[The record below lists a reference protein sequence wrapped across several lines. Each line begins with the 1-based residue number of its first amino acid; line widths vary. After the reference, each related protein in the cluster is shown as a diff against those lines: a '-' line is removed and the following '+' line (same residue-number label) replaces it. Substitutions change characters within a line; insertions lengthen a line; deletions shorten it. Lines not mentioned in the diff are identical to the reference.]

1 MAENLIPLNEII
13 STDEIPD
20 SLGFIKDA
28 LNDVF
33 SELFVAD
40 IQANISL
47 YKENVNY
54 EFSLISS
61 VRLELEIP
69 GSNGLKL
76 VLNPGIIEN
85 DTSEFPMSLGYS
97 WPIIKYIEEFN
108 LANFDFQPRSF
119 YDILINICR
128 ATEADLLAA
137 LVNSFYEW
145 TISDREP
152 TNPDDERSP
161 AEKFVDAFNLNY
173 SPTTPLVLLDDPDD
187 LIVYEDLFNQL
198 ISNGNEFEIIEIL
211 FSDFILDSNVDETVR
226 KIEKVFSSFL
236 GNFTLDYIEKL
247 ITPHFSASLQDI
259 NIALEFPR
267 TMLQPLDENGEVI
280 EDENTKASL
289 VFNVGSLF
297 YSTKSGFDFDN
308 VSSISTSTPVMIG
321 KTGLIANIKNLKFD
335 INDDKN
341 IPEIDQD
348 GRAPSF
354 KGIYVESCDITLP
367 KNWIKNG
374 GTNKIIVEDL
384 ILGSEDGISGKFSI
398 ANYPFEYLVNFEVS
412 NSSNINVNQAEEKI
426 TISGPN
432 STEVIIPF
440 NGTKD
445 VYIRDTPIYPN
456 LSHYHK
462 VDKTTGAITTPMA
475 PAGLLNY
482 KFNDNLSISLD
493 SFNIEFSKNEVISSN
508 ITGTLI
514 VKDTPVR
521 VTVIID
527 DGFIIK
533 ADIPNGLSLVDN
545 KNVTI
550 ILNGLTLGRSND
562 ISLFG
567 FAGKALV
574 KSDNPFVEKFI
585 PNSIVVNRLLYQS
598 DNTLEFDIGIGWKS
612 GFSVTGTDENGLQI
626 VIPISRKSDKDPAI
640 KIDSIK
646 IVAKKQN
653 GELDINTSLIG
664 ATFNI
669 GVVTATVNGLGFKT
683 EITFPEG
690 GGNLGDANAKLA
702 LLPPTGIGIRV
713 EGGAVTGGGFLD
725 FDSENG
731 RYSGALDLAF
741 TELSLAAIGI
751 LVTKLPSGKK
761 GFSFLAIISVKFTPA
776 VQLGY
781 GFTLNKVGGILGLH
795 RVMDADNIRTG
806 VRDGS
811 MSKVMFPTEP
821 SKNAPAIISQLE
833 SYFPTAE
840 GSFVF
845 GPMAEIGWGTP
856 TLISLEL
863 ALIIQIN
870 PFNIGIAGIL
880 KSLLPSAEEALLKLQ
895 VAFFG
900 EINIPKKFIKFDASI
915 FDSTLLTFSLSGDMV
930 VRVFWGDKGGFLIS
944 VGGFHPSF
952 TVPAEMEVKHPVRR
966 LSITLIDT
974 RNFRIKSETY
984 FAVTSNTVQFGTKVD
999 LFAGFSEF
1007 SISGLVQFDALVY
1020 FKPKF
1025 SFEVDLHAS
1034 VAAKAFGKKLMGV
1047 DVSLHL
1053 SGPNNWNARGT
1064 GKFEILFID
1073 FEIDFNET
1081 WGERKA
1087 DEEPPAINVYNL
1099 FENSIKEK
1107 NNWELVYEQHDSTL
1121 VSFRKV
1127 DSSDLIYLPGS
1138 ILTFNQRAVPLGVP
1152 IDKYG
1157 NHKVERQNP
1166 VDGKD
1171 KFEITRV
1178 ELWLADVAQI
1188 TPSTTNFPLVLED
1201 LKEQFAPGEFF
1212 TLSNANDSSAKAQ
1225 GFLKAPSFQLY
1236 KSGATTQLPDA
1247 FVNPYEFSYIRR
1259 KSLKLQE
1266 IYVDSTENDANNIAV
1281 VVPEKQ
1287 ESFNNSLWNN
1297 SASLSPLSQF
1307 TDAAVA
1313 FSPFDSYSVTGEKFI
1328 IVSTETFELYNQ
1340 LEYGTENEA
1349 AQALKYLI
1357 NDNIIQAGD
1366 YMVVPDYE
1374 LAI

>member
-1 MAENLIPLNEII
+1 MPTKRYFPALSELMPLSGWKE
-13 STDEIPD
+13 SWHLD
-20 SLGFIKDA
+20 FIKNA
-28 LNDVF
+28 ITSVF
-33 SELFVAD
+33 DKIHYKDL
-40 IQANISL
+40 QISKSRWGDSAFYSL
-47 YKENVNY
+47 K
-54 EFSLISS
+54 LISKD
-61 VRLELEIP
+61 RIDFEIP
-69 GSNGLKL
+69 GTGVFL
-76 VLNPGIIEN
+76 VLNPDN
-85 DTSEFPMSLGYS
+85 DLNNISSFPITLSYNWQVLRL
-97 WPIIKYIEEFN
+97 IKSFDEGNFTATAEEFFD
-108 LANFDFQPRSF
+108 LANQVLNLSDDLVVAHAINRYVVPQNENSRTQQLAN
-119 YDILINICR
+119 DIGDQYN
-128 ATEADLLAA
+128 
-137 LVNSFYEW
+137 V
-145 TISDREP
+145 TI
-152 TNPDDERSP
+152 T
-161 AEKFVDAFNLNY
+161 V
-173 SPTTPLVLLDDPDD
+173 PTTGDIITQLTANIATATGDNASIAIFNTYIADPDGSIAKQNLRD
-187 LIVYEDLFNQL
+187 FFD
-198 ISNGNEFEIIEIL
+198 IL
-211 FSDFILDSNVDETVR
+211 FSGNVE
-226 KIEKVFSSFL
+226 SYL
-236 GNFTLDYIEKL
+236 LDYI
-247 ITPHFSASLQDI
+247 TPKIKATLLLSAAI
-259 NIALEFPR
+259 EFPR
-267 TMLQPLDENGEVI
+267 TWMVPVNPQTLEPEP
-280 EDENTKASL
+280 EDPGGLTPRAQFTFADAL
-289 VFNVGSLF
+289 L
-297 YSTKSGFDFDN
+297 T
-308 VSSISTSTPVMIG
+308 ISTETGFGFELGFALSTTKPVMIG
-321 KTGLIANIKNLKFD
+321 KTGLIANIKNLKLD
-335 INDDKN
+335 LSDSKN
-341 IPEIDQD
+341 IPEIDAD
-348 GRAPSF
+348 GRPVDF
-354 KGIYVESCDITLP
+354 KGVYIEKCEIYLP
-367 KNWIKNG
+367 PNWSNTG
-374 GTNKIIVEDL
+374 NNPKIVAENL
-384 ILGSEDGISGKFSI
+384 IAGSEGGLSGKISVEG
-398 ANYPFEYLVNFEVS
+398 YHFEHFVDFEIS
-412 NSSNINVNQAEEKI
+412 NTSQITILPEEKRIKI
-426 TISGPN
+426 TGANNKEHSIDYTSG
-432 STEVIIPF
+432 
-440 NGTKD
+440 GKD
-445 VYIRDTPIYPN
+445 IYIRDLVNPPATPHFY
-456 LSHYHK
+456 K
-462 VDKTTGAITTPMA
+462 VDGLGNITSGLTA
-475 PAGLLNY
+475 PVGILKYSFANG
-482 KFNDNLSISLD
+482 LSISLD
-493 SFNIEFSKNEVISSN
+493 TFNIEFRQNKVISSSVS
-508 ITGTLI
+508 GTLTIPSFDAPIKVI
-514 VKDTPVR
+514 VDF
-521 VTVIID
+521 D
-527 DGFIIK
+527 NGFLIK
-533 ADIPNGLSLVDN
+533 AYVPNGKSIVNN
-545 KNVTI
+545 KSVEI
-550 ILNGLTLGRSND
+550 ILNGLEIGKVND
-562 ISLFG
+562 ISRFG
-567 FAGKALV
+567 FSGKALV
-574 KSDNPFVEKFI
+574 KSENPFVEKFI

-598 DNTLEFDIGIGWKS
+598 DNTLEFDVGIGWKS
-612 GFSVTGTDENGLQI
+612 GFSVTGNDENGLQI

-664 ATFNI
+664 ASLNI

-761 GFSFLAIISVKFTPA
+761 GFSLLAIISVKFTPA
-776 VQLGY
+776 IQLGY

-795 RVMDADNIRTG
+795 RIMNADNIRAG

-811 MSKVMFPTEP
+811 MTKVMFPTEP
-821 SKNAPAIISQLE
+821 SKNAPTIISQLE
-833 SYFPTAE
+833 SYFPTSE
-840 GSFVF
+840 GTFVF

-870 PFNIGIAGIL
+870 PFNIGIAGLI
-880 KSLLPSAEEALLKLQ
+880 KCLLPTAEEALLKLQ

-930 VRVFWGDKGGFLIS
+930 ARVFWGDKGGFLIS

-966 LSITLIDT
+966 LTITLIDT
-974 RNFRIKSETY
+974 GNFRIKSETY
-984 FAVTSNTVQFGTKVD
+984 FAITSNTVQFGTKVD
-999 LFAGFSEF
+999 LYAGFSEF
-1007 SISGLVQFDALVY
+1007 SISGLLQFDALIY

-1025 SFEVDLHAS
+1025 SFEIDLHAS

-1087 DEEPPAINVYNL
+1087 DNEPPAINVYNL
-1099 FENSIKEK
+1099 FENTIKEK

-1138 ILTFNQRAVPLGVP
+1138 VLTFNQRTIPLDVP

-1171 KFEITRV
+1171 KFEIKKI
-1178 ELWLADVAQI
+1178 ELWCADEAHI
-1188 TPSTTNFPLVLED
+1188 TPLTTNFPLLLED

-1212 TLSNANDSSAKAQ
+1212 TLSNANDSNAKAQ
-1225 GFLKAPSFQLY
+1225 SFLKTPSFQLY
-1236 KSGATTQLPDA
+1236 KSGATTQLPDEFA
-1247 FVNPYEFSYIRR
+1247 APYDFSYIRR
-1259 KSLKLQE
+1259 KGLKLQE
-1266 IYVDSTENDANNIAV
+1266 IYVDSAENDANDIAV

-1287 ESFNNSLWNN
+1287 DNFNNSQWNN

-1313 FSPFDSYSVTGEKFI
+1313 FSPFDSYSVTSEKFI
-1328 IVSTETFELYNQ
+1328 IVNTETFDLYNQ
-1340 LEYGTENEA
+1340 IEYGTENEA

-1357 NDNIIQAGD
+1357 NDNTIQAGD
-1366 YMVVPDYE
+1366 YMVLPDYE